1 MLKLFA
7 LFHLNLMYSSIAE
20 DQRPLVV
27 DRCYEPLLDLAEG
40 GLPLALEAPGL
51 TLEMIRDVRP
61 GTLARMRRLVA
72 AGRAT
77 FVGSGYSQIIGPL
90 VPAAVNRRNLALG
103 LQTYRDLLDCEPS
116 LWLVGEM
123 AYSAGLPRLYREAGA
138 RAIVMEWNNPRKEHP
153 EWDRRWAF
161 HRQRAL
167 GAGAAE
173 VPVVW
178 IDTLDFQQLQRR
190 VRDEITRD
198 EFLAH
203 WEGRRA
209 LLDGGDG
216 FAAAYASDA
225 EVFGFRPGR
234 FRDEGS
240 ALQDEWGR
248 LETALRDLGDLGDL
262 GGVGDL
268 GKWGAGGSASL
279 VPITAVLDE
288 PDGPLCGRPL
298 QLESRTQPVVVK
310 KQEKYNLNRW
320 AVTGR
325 GDLEANT
332 ACHRILADLAARQD
346 AGEGEWRRLLR
357 LWSSDLR
364 THVTA
369 GRWQT
374 FLDEIGPQAPPAG
387 VFLTGQPLPPPPLM
401 DGRFTLDTGAVKAVI
416 DARRGLVLRSVGFPG
431 LAEDPVRGP
440 ALGTLPHGTFD
451 DIALGADFYTGH
463 AVVQQPGRPKLT
475 DLKDCGP
482 LVELV
487 RTGDGGLAVGA
498 CLHDGDLIVRKQIV
512 LYRDRPRLELRG
524 VLSLPSRQAAEI
536 HPVHLTFPPGFLD
549 AASLAFAV
557 RNGGPDLEH
566 FSLAGAEIH
575 HGAPYS
581 TLITAKGGLGATDG
595 QVIIGDDRRSLVI
608 RHDPA
613 VAALIPTVRFIP
625 QGDGRYFLRLRYA
638 AQEIDETFVPSDA
651 PWQVAWTVGVT
662 LVDRGVSDL
671 VKEDL
676 ELS

>member
-27 DRCYEPLLDLAEG
+27 DRCYDPLLDLAEG

-51 TLEMIRDVRP
+51 TLEMLRDVRP
-61 GTLARMRRLVA
+61 GVLERMRRLVA
-72 AGRAT
+72 RGKVT

-123 AYSAGLPRLYREAGA
+123 AYSAGLVPLYREAGA
-138 RAIVMEWNNPRKEHP
+138 RAIVMEWNNARKEHP
-153 EWDRRWAF
+153 DWDRRWAF
-161 HRQRAL
+161 HRQTARGTG
-167 GAGAAE
+167 GAE
-173 VPVVW
+173 IPLVW

-190 VRDEITRD
+190 VRDEITQQ

-209 LLDGGDG
+209 LLEGGDG
-216 FAAAYASDA
+216 FAAVYASDA

-234 FRDEGS
+234 FRDEGR

-248 LETALRDLGDLGDL
+248 LGAALGDLGDL
-262 GGVGDL
+262 ADP
-268 GKWGAGGSASL
+268 GAGRSAGL
-279 VPITAVLDE
+279 VPITSVLDE

-332 ACHRILADLAARQD
+332 ACHRILAGLAARPD
-346 AGEGEWRRLLR
+346 ADEGEWRRLLR

-364 THVTA
+364 THLTA
-369 GRWQT
+369 GRWQA
-374 FLDEIGPQAPPAG
+374 FLDEIGPQTPPDQ
-387 VFLTGQPLPPPPLM
+387 VFLTGQALPAPPLR
-401 DGRFTLDTGAVKAVI
+401 DGRFTLDTGAVRAVI
-416 DARRGLVLRSVGFPG
+416 DARRGLVLRAVEFPG
-431 LAEDPVRGP
+431 LAEDRVRGP

-475 DLKDCGP
+475 DLKDCGS

-487 RTGDGGLAVGA
+487 RTGGGGLAVGA
-498 CLHDGDLIVRKQIV
+498 QLHDGDLVVRKQIV
-512 LYRDRPRLELRG
+512 LHADRPCLELRG

-549 AASLAFAV
+549 PASLAFAV
-557 RNGGPDLEH
+557 RNGGPDLEL
-566 FSLAGAEIH
+566 FSLAGAEVH

-595 QVIIGDDRRSLVI
+595 RVIIGDDRRCLVI

-651 PWQVAWTVGVT
+651 PWQAAWTVGVT
-662 LVDRGVSDL
+662 FLDRGVADL